1 MVRLAQLFSWEMGAT
16 GGKSNHDFD
25 GDVKKMAGQL
35 VGALAAQ
42 DIGSS
47 LPHLAKKLAQLRAS
61 GGQPRATLSRR
72 QRPHRPGWVV
82 DAVAQVL
89 ADRAEPMRATDIHAA
104 VEALLDETVCCGS
117 VKNALVNNIAGPSR
131 RFVRIARGRYV
142 LTERVKSTT

>member
-1 MVRLAQLFSWEMGAT
+1 MDAT
-16 GGKSNHDFD
+16 GSKSNHDFD

-42 DIGSS
+42 DIGSG
-47 LPHLAKKLAQLRAS
+47 LARLARKLAELRAN

-82 DAVAQVL
+82 DAVVQVL

-104 VEALLDETVCCGS
+104 IEALLGETVCWGS
-117 VKNALVNNIAGPSR
+117 VKNALVNNISGPSR
-131 RFVRIARGRYV
+131 RIVRIARGRYV
-142 LTERVKSTT
+142 AV

>member
-1 MVRLAQLFSWEMGAT
+1 MGSA
-16 GGKSNHDFD
+16 GRKSNHDFD
-25 GDVKKMAGQL
+25 GDVKKMAEQL

-42 DIGSS
+42 DLGSC
-47 LPHLAKKLAQLRAS
+47 LAHLVKKLAQVRMS
-61 GGQPRATLSRR
+61 GGKPRATLSRR

-104 VEALLDETVCCGS
+104 VEALLGEPVCWGS
-117 VKNALVNNIAGPSR
+117 VKNALVNNISGPSR

-142 LTERVKSTT
+142 LL